1 MIEKW
6 LNELN
11 PSQKEAAMTVDGPL
25 LILAGAG
32 SGKTKTITTRLAY
45 LLSLGIDPANTLTLT
60 FTNKA
65 AEEMRNRAL
74 SMIERPSYPPLLC
87 TFHKFGLLFLRFYIT
102 KLGRKNSFNVI
113 DTDDKNRI
121 VKTFCEELPHST
133 VSHAISNFKNN
144 IISPQEAAKDADS
157 EIQKEI
163 ASVYG
168 KYENY
173 IAQNNLVDFDD
184 LLLLPYTIL
193 KEFPEVAEESS
204 KKYQYIMVDEYQDT
218 NRLQLELLKKLCST
232 HTNLCVVGDDDQS
245 IYSFRG
251 AVIENILFFANM
263 FEGAKEVKLE
273 ENYRCGRNI
282 LEIANSV
289 IANNSQRHQK
299 QLKPTRD
306 SAEKVELKN
315 FEDEKEEARWIAKK
329 IKELLQNGHK
339 PTDIAVLFRVNAV
352 SRGIEEGFRSENLP
366 YTFIGGTKFFER
378 QEIRDAIAY
387 LRLSVNKYDDFSL
400 KRVINKP
407 KRAIGKVTIEK
418 LEATA
423 KGLNIPIFELI
434 SSHFFEKTLQ
444 ESVGKKAFLE
454 IKKFVE
460 IVEGLEEY
468 KKQSTFTLLE
478 NFEDSIGLKKFFLSL
493 PNEEERAQN
502 LDEFYASVKE
512 FFKINPQMDIE
523 EYLNDISIQS
533 DVDEAKNWDGVS
545 IMTVHSSKGL
555 EFKTVF
561 VIALEEGFFPVSGE
575 DTDIEEERRL
585 CYVAFTRAKDK
596 LFLSTSKSRF
606 IYGKRDYAPPS
617 RFLKEGGLIDSP
629 VAIGQRAGEYS
640 KNDLVKHKLFGF
652 GRVLE
657 VTKSGKEQKLK
668 INFGGTHREIL
679 ASFVEKAV

>member
-173 IAQNNLVDFDD
+173 ITQNNLVDFDD

-444 ESVGKKAFLE
+444 ESIGKKAFLE

-512 FFKINPQMDIE
+512 FFKVNPQMDIE

>member
-1 MIEKW
+1 
-6 LNELN
+6 
-11 PSQKEAAMTVDGPL
+11 
-25 LILAGAG
+25 
-32 SGKTKTITTRLAY
+32 
-45 LLSLGIDPANTLTLT
+45 
-60 FTNKA
+60 
-65 AEEMRNRAL
+65 
-74 SMIERPSYPPLLC
+74 
-87 TFHKFGLLFLRFYIT
+87 
-102 KLGRKNSFNVI
+102 
-113 DTDDKNRI
+113 
-121 VKTFCEELPHST
+121 
-133 VSHAISNFKNN
+133 
-144 IISPQEAAKDADS
+144 
-157 EIQKEI
+157 
-163 ASVYG
+163 
-168 KYENY
+168 
-173 IAQNNLVDFDD
+173 
-184 LLLLPYTIL
+184 
-193 KEFPEVAEESS
+193 
-204 KKYQYIMVDEYQDT
+204 
-218 NRLQLELLKKLCST
+218 
-232 HTNLCVVGDDDQS
+232 
-245 IYSFRG
+245 
-251 AVIENILFFANM
+251 
-263 FEGAKEVKLE
+263 
-273 ENYRCGRNI
+273 
-282 LEIANSV
+282 
-289 IANNSQRHQK
+289 
-299 QLKPTRD
+299 
-306 SAEKVELKN
+306 
-315 FEDEKEEARWIAKK
+315 
-329 IKELLQNGHK
+329 
-339 PTDIAVLFRVNAV
+339 
-352 SRGIEEGFRSENLP
+352 
-366 YTFIGGTKFFER
+366 
-378 QEIRDAIAY
+378 
-387 LRLSVNKYDDFSL
+387 
-400 KRVINKP
+400 
-407 KRAIGKVTIEK
+407 
-418 LEATA
+418 
-423 KGLNIPIFELI
+423 
-434 SSHFFEKTLQ
+434 
-444 ESVGKKAFLE
+444 LE

>member
-133 VSHAISNFKNN
+133 VSHAISSFKNN
-144 IISPQEAAKDADS
+144 LISPQEAAKDADT

-163 ASVYG
+163 ASAYG

-173 IAQNNLVDFDD
+173 ITQNNLVDFDD

-193 KEFPEVAEESS
+193 KEFPDVAEESS

>member
-133 VSHAISNFKNN
+133 VSHAISSFKNN
-144 IISPQEAAKDADS
+144 LISPQEAAKDADT

-193 KEFPEVAEESS
+193 KEFPDVAEESS

-444 ESVGKKAFLE
+444 ESIGKKAFLE

>member
-144 IISPQEAAKDADS
+144 IISPQEAAKDADT

-173 IAQNNLVDFDD
+173 ITQNNLVDFDD

-444 ESVGKKAFLE
+444 ESIGKKAFLE

>member
-144 IISPQEAAKDADS
+144 LISPQEAAKDADT

-193 KEFPEVAEESS
+193 KEFPDVAEESS

-444 ESVGKKAFLE
+444 ESIGKKAFLE

>member
-144 IISPQEAAKDADS
+144 LISPQEAAKDADS

-444 ESVGKKAFLE
+444 ESIGKKAFLE

>member
-144 IISPQEAAKDADS
+144 IISPQEATKDADS

-173 IAQNNLVDFDD
+173 ITQNNLVDFDD

-444 ESVGKKAFLE
+444 ESIGKKAFLE

>member
-133 VSHAISNFKNN
+133 VSHAISSFKNN
-144 IISPQEAAKDADS
+144 LISPQEAAKDADT

-163 ASVYG
+163 ASAYG

-173 IAQNNLVDFDD
+173 ITQNNLVDFDD

-193 KEFPEVAEESS
+193 KEFPDVAEESS

-251 AVIENILFFANM
+251 AVIENILFFGTM
-263 FEGAKEVKLE
+263 FQGAKEVKLE
-273 ENYRCGRNI
+273 ENYRCGRHI

-299 QLKPTRD
+299 KLKPTRE
-306 SAEKVELKN
+306 SAEKVELKS

-378 QEIRDAIAY
+378 LEIRDAIAY

-444 ESVGKKAFLE
+444 ESIGKKAFLE

>member
-444 ESVGKKAFLE
+444 ESIGKKAFLE

>member
-133 VSHAISNFKNN
+133 VSHAISSFKNN
-144 IISPQEAAKDADS
+144 LISPQEAAKDADT

-163 ASVYG
+163 ASAYG

-173 IAQNNLVDFDD
+173 ITQNNLVDFDD

-193 KEFPEVAEESS
+193 KEFPDVAEESS

-378 QEIRDAIAY
+378 LEIRDAIAY

-444 ESVGKKAFLE
+444 ESIGKKAFLE

>member
-144 IISPQEAAKDADS
+144 LISPQEAAKDADS

-193 KEFPEVAEESS
+193 KEFPDVAEESS

-444 ESVGKKAFLE
+444 ESIGKKAFLE

>member
-133 VSHAISNFKNN
+133 VSHAISSFKNN
-144 IISPQEAAKDADS
+144 LISPQEAAKDADT

-378 QEIRDAIAY
+378 LEIRDAIAY

-444 ESVGKKAFLE
+444 ESIGKKAFLE

>member
-133 VSHAISNFKNN
+133 VSHAISSFKNN
-144 IISPQEAAKDADS
+144 LISPQEAAKDADT

-444 ESVGKKAFLE
+444 ESIGKKAFLE